1 MGRWAFA
8 EPLRDSWTQ
17 SHYKKKDYSATIS
30 DPKEYTDEIRAAYR
44 AKVKLC
50 HPDQFQDEARRKS
63 AQEEMIR
70 LNLAYEEA
78 LKLAAP
84 RQHAAYEQQLPKDE
98 AVQLANRMLER
109 NHAESALRQL
119 DRSTER
125 DAAWYFTRGQVY
137 MVLEQYENAHV
148 AFREAINRNPDNNT
162 YRAADL
168 DAVIAIRKAGTLSGK
183 MEKFVRDLKKKA
195 KRT

>member
-1 MGRWAFA
+1 MPNPFETLGLKAWA
-8 EPLRDSWTQ
+8 
-17 SHYKKKDYSATIS
+17 
-30 DPKEYTDEIRAAYR
+30 DPDEIRAAYR
-44 AKVKLC
+44 AKAKLC
-50 HPDQFQDEARRKS
+50 HPDQFQDAERRKS

-78 LKLAAP
+78 LKLATP
-84 RQHAAYEQQLPKDE
+84 RQHAAYQQQLPKDE

-137 MVLEQYENAHV
+137 MVLEQFENAHA
-148 AFREAINRNPDNNT
+148 AFREAINRNPDSNI

-168 DAVIAIRKAGTLSGK
+168 DAVIAIRRAGTLAGK
-183 MEKFVRDLKKKA
+183 VEKFVRDLKKKA
-195 KRT
+195 KRS